1 MRSWAW
7 WEGACILFPTLH
19 PLAPRKPLQGLQ
31 PGRRRAAW
39 APAFALQVGPGSQ
52 LRVPLGAQCQPE
64 ATAELGEEASGAWG
78 WQITVLSQGQ
88 RFVALFC
95 KQRREAPHTRGFQ
108 VSFSLFSLL
117 QFLTLL
123 VSLMAS
129 SEKEHVV
136 SRLLPPGLKG
146 RGILLAEANW
156 QNKPP

>member
-7 WEGACILFPTLH
+7 WEGACIPFPALH

-31 PGRRRAAW
+31 PGRRRAAE
-39 APAFALQVGPGSQ
+39 APALALQVGPGSQ

-95 KQRREAPHTRGFQ
+95 KQAMKGPMNKGFS
-108 VSFSLFSLL
+108 SFFFLF
-117 QFLTLL
+117 FLFTI
-123 VSLMAS
+123 
-129 SEKEHVV
+129 
-136 SRLLPPGLKG
+136 PY
-146 RGILLAEANW
+146 LAGEFNG
-156 QNKPP
+156 